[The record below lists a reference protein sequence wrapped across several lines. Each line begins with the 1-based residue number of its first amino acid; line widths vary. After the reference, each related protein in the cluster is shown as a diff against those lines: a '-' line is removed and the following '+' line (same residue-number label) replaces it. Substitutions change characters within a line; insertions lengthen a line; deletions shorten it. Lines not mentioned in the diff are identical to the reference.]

1 MSYIKFTKDEL
12 INLEFSLSR
21 ELIRTNRAG
30 SYASTTII
38 GCNTRKYHGL
48 LVCPMDEIDGERH
61 VLLSSLDESV
71 IQHGAMFNLSIHK
84 YPVIFEPKG
93 HKYARE
99 FFVDPIPMLI
109 YRVGGVVLI
118 KEQLFSVEEERIMTR
133 YTLFEAN
140 SPTTL
145 RFKPFLAFRSV
156 HTLTRENMYTNKKYE
171 KAANGISMKLYESY
185 KPVFMQFSKEVDY
198 VHVPHWYYNIEY
210 IEDQKAGLDFQEDLF
225 VPGYFEVN
233 IERGES
239 IIFSAGLTETDPKIL
254 NELFDKES
262 FSRVPRSN
270 YLNCLTNASQ
280 QFVIRNKQKYEI
292 TAGFPW
298 FGSWGRDTF
307 ISLPGLTLINGHFD
321 TCLKVLQTSSEKLRN
336 GLFPNME
343 SGEEAVY
350 NAADAPL
357 WYFYAVQQ
365 YLLFSNNTE
374 AVRQNFYLKMMEIFE
389 AYSKGTSFNIHMC
402 DNGLIYAG
410 ADNAALTWMD
420 VKINGIPV
428 TQRRGFTVEIN
439 ALWYNAVCFL
449 LEFSKSVGN
458 NEFAE
463 KYSYLPA
470 KIKES
475 FTGIFW
481 DEKKK
486 YLADFH
492 DNGYTDWK
500 IRPNMIFAAS
510 LPYQVVDEDIAK
522 SVVDVVKSHLLTP
535 KGLRSLSPKDKD
547 YIGTYEGNQENM
559 DRAYHQGTVWPW
571 LLGSFVDAY
580 LKLHG
585 QSGIVLA
592 EKLFYGFEEE
602 MTRHGIGTVSEVF
615 DGDPPHNPGGAISQA
630 WSVAELLRIHYTI
643 EKMKEEQP

>member
-71 IQHGAMFNLSIHK
+71 IQNGAMFNLSIHK
-84 YPVIFEPKG
+84 YPVVFEPKG

-133 YTLFEAN
+133 YTLLEATI
-140 SPTTL
+140 PTTL

-156 HTLTRENMYTNKKYE
+156 HKLTRENMYTNKKYE
-171 KAANGISMKLYESY
+171 KAANGISMKLYEPY
-185 KPVFMQFSKEVDY
+185 KPVFMQFSKNIDY

-239 IIFSAGLTETDPKIL
+239 IIFSAGLTEVDPEIL

-262 FSRVPRSN
+262 FSRVPRSS

-280 QFVIRNKQKYEI
+280 QFVIKNKQKHEVI
-292 TAGFPW
+292 AGFPW

-307 ISLPGLTLINGHFD
+307 ISLPGLTLINNNFE
-321 TCLKVLQTSSEKLRN
+321 TCCKVLQTSGEKLKN

-343 SGEEAVY
+343 SGEAIVY

-365 YLLFSNNTE
+365 YLKFSNDK
-374 AVRQNFYLKMMEIFE
+374 ASVQQHFYQKMLEIFE
-389 AYSKGTSFNIHMC
+389 AYTKGTSFNIHMC

-428 TQRRGFTVEIN
+428 TQRKGFAVEIN
-439 ALWYNAVCFL
+439 ALVQCSMF
-449 LEFSKSVGN
+449 
-458 NEFAE
+458 
-463 KYSYLPA
+463 PA
-470 KIKES
+470 
-475 FTGIFW
+475 
-481 DEKKK
+481 
-486 YLADFH
+486 
-492 DNGYTDWK
+492 
-500 IRPNMIFAAS
+500 
-510 LPYQVVDEDIAK
+510 
-522 SVVDVVKSHLLTP
+522 
-535 KGLRSLSPKDKD
+535 
-547 YIGTYEGNQENM
+547 
-559 DRAYHQGTVWPW
+559 
-571 LLGSFVDAY
+571 
-580 LKLHG
+580 
-585 QSGIVLA
+585 
-592 EKLFYGFEEE
+592 
-602 MTRHGIGTVSEVF
+602 
-615 DGDPPHNPGGAISQA
+615 
-630 WSVAELLRIHYTI
+630 
-643 EKMKEEQP
+643 

>member
-1 MSYIKFTKDEL
+1 
-12 INLEFSLSR
+12 
-21 ELIRTNRAG
+21 
-30 SYASTTII
+30 
-38 GCNTRKYHGL
+38 
-48 LVCPMDEIDGERH
+48 
-61 VLLSSLDESV
+61 
-71 IQHGAMFNLSIHK
+71 
-84 YPVIFEPKG
+84 
-93 HKYARE
+93 
-99 FFVDPIPMLI
+99 
-109 YRVGGVVLI
+109 
-118 KEQLFSVEEERIMTR
+118 
-133 YTLFEAN
+133 
-140 SPTTL
+140 
-145 RFKPFLAFRSV
+145 
-156 HTLTRENMYTNKKYE
+156 
-171 KAANGISMKLYESY
+171 
-185 KPVFMQFSKEVDY
+185 
-198 VHVPHWYYNIEY
+198 
-210 IEDQKAGLDFQEDLF
+210 
-225 VPGYFEVN
+225 
-233 IERGES
+233 
-239 IIFSAGLTETDPKIL
+239 
-254 NELFDKES
+254 
-262 FSRVPRSN
+262 
-270 YLNCLTNASQ
+270 
-280 QFVIRNKQKYEI
+280 
-292 TAGFPW
+292 
-298 FGSWGRDTF
+298 
-307 ISLPGLTLINGHFD
+307 
-321 TCLKVLQTSSEKLRN
+321 
-336 GLFPNME
+336 
-343 SGEEAVY
+343 
-350 NAADAPL
+350 
-357 WYFYAVQQ
+357 
-365 YLLFSNNTE
+365 LLFSNNTE